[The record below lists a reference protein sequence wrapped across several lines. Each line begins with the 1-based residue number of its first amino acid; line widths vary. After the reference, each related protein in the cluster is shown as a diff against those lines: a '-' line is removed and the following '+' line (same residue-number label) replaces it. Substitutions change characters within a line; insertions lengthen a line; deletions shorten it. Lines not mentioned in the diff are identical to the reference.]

1 MTIGWDVGGV
11 NTKVARVSG
20 DRVLV
25 VRSQPFELQ
34 RDPGA
39 LVQVLRTL
47 ATEVGASAG
56 DVHAV
61 TMTAELSQMF
71 RTKRE
76 GVSFVLESVEAAFPS
91 CAISVYAVD
100 GRFLSPAEARS
111 EPLAI
116 AAANWAASARLV
128 SRHVADALLVD
139 IGTTS
144 TDVVPIVGGVVVAT
158 GWTDPDRLASDEL
171 VYSGAVRTPVEAIRS
186 HVPFGSGE
194 AGLSAEGF
202 ALAGDVHVWRG
213 DLAPADYTAPT
224 PDGRPPT
231 REFAGERLARAI
243 CADREMLDAAGVT
256 AIADVLAAA
265 QVTRIA
271 DAIVKVRSRHGGLDT
286 VVATGLGDFIG
297 RRAALQAGLQVVPLA
312 SVLGESA
319 ARCAPAAS
327 VALLLEA
334 QASRLRHASAWLA
347 GAQSAEAAACPDQ
360 TTRGLKPPLYADV
373 VQTVVKIGGGLL
385 EHGGCLDGVLSV
397 IGDLARD
404 RPLLIVPGGGPF
416 ADAVRAQD
424 SRLDL
429 SDEAAHWMAVLAMDQ
444 YAHLIASRL
453 PGATLVWD
461 EAAIASAVR
470 SGRIPVLAPSSWL
483 RRADPLPHSWNVTS
497 DSIAAWVAR
506 AVGARDLLLIKPP
519 HATGADLVDPYFAR
533 TSEGVRT
540 EVIAAHDIETLR
552 LATRR

>member
-1 MTIGWDVGGV
+1 
-11 NTKVARVSG
+11 
-20 DRVLV
+20 
-25 VRSQPFELQ
+25 
-34 RDPGA
+34 
-39 LVQVLRTL
+39 
-47 ATEVGASAG
+47 
-56 DVHAV
+56 
-61 TMTAELSQMF
+61 
-71 RTKRE
+71 
-76 GVSFVLESVEAAFPS
+76 
-91 CAISVYAVD
+91 VYAVD

-116 AAANWAASARLV
+116 AAANWAATARLV

-144 TDVVPIVGGVVVAT
+144 TDIVPIVGGVVVAT
-158 GWTDPDRLASDEL
+158 GWTDPDRLASGEL

-186 HVPFGSGE
+186 HVPFGSDE

-256 AIADVLAAA
+256 AIADALAAA
-265 QVTRIA
+265 QVSRIS
-271 DAIVKVRSRHGGLDT
+271 DAIVKVRARHVGLDT
-286 VVATGLGDFIG
+286 VVATGLGEFIV

-334 QASRLRHASAWLA
+334 DRRAQASRLRQASAWLA
-347 GAQSAEAAACPDQ
+347 GAQSAEAAACPDL
-360 TTRGLKPPLYADV
+360 TTRGLKPPLYAAV

-397 IGDLARD
+397 IADVARD
-404 RPLLIVPGGGPF
+404 RALLIVPGGGPF

-424 SRLDL
+424 DRLGL

-470 SGRIPVLAPSSWL
+470 AGRIPVLAPSSWL

-519 HATGADLVDPYFAR
+519 HATGVDLVDPYFAR
-533 TSEGVRT
+533 TSDGVRT
-540 EVIAAHDIETLR
+540 EVIPAHDIETLR
-552 LATRR
+552 LATWR

>member
-1 MTIGWDVGGV
+1 
-11 NTKVARVSG
+11 
-20 DRVLV
+20 
-25 VRSQPFELQ
+25 
-34 RDPGA
+34 
-39 LVQVLRTL
+39 
-47 ATEVGASAG
+47 
-56 DVHAV
+56 
-61 TMTAELSQMF
+61 MF

-100 GRFLSPAEARS
+100 GRFLSTMEARS

-116 AAANWAASARLV
+116 AAANWAATARIV

-144 TDVVPIVGGVVVAT
+144 TDIVPIVGGVVVAT
-158 GWTDPDRLASDEL
+158 GWTDPDRLASGEL

-186 HVPFGSGE
+186 HVPFGSDQ

-243 CADREMLDAAGVT
+243 CADRDMLDAAGVT
-256 AIADVLAAA
+256 AIADALAAA

-271 DAIVKVRSRHGGLDT
+271 DAIVKVRGRHGGLDT

-334 QASRLRHASAWLA
+334 ERRAQASAWTDL
-347 GAQSAEAAACPDQ
+347 
-360 TTRGLKPPLYADV
+360 TTRGLTPALYAAV

-385 EHGGCLDGVLSV
+385 EHEGCLDVVLSV
-397 IGDLARD
+397 IADVAHD

-424 SRLDL
+424 DRLGL

-483 RRADPLPHSWNVTS
+483 RRVDPLPHSWNVTS

-540 EVIAAHDIETLR
+540 EVIPAHDIETLR

>member
-1 MTIGWDVGGV
+1 MSTIGWDIGGV

-20 DRVLV
+20 DRVLA
-25 VRSQPFELQ
+25 VRSRPFELQ
-34 RDPGA
+34 RDPAA
-39 LVQVLRTL
+39 LVQVLQTL
-47 ATEVGASAG
+47 ATEVGASSG

-71 RTKRE
+71 RTKRQ

-91 CAISVYAVD
+91 GAISVYAVD

-116 AAANWAASARLV
+116 AAANWAATARLV

-144 TDVVPIVGGVVVAT
+144 TDIVPIVGGVVVAT
-158 GWTDPDRLASDEL
+158 GWTDPDRLASGEL

-186 HVPFGSGE
+186 HVPFGSDE

-243 CADREMLDAAGVT
+243 CADRDMLDAVGVT
-256 AIADVLAAA
+256 AIADALAAA

-271 DAIVKVRSRHGGLDT
+271 DAIVKVRARHGGLDT
-286 VVATGLGDFIG
+286 VVVTGLGDFIG

-327 VALLLEA
+327 VALLLDGADRREGA
-334 QASRLRHASAWLA
+334 LAPASSHSRR
-347 GAQSAEAAACPDQ
+347 
-360 TTRGLKPPLYADV
+360 LKPALYEMH
-373 VQTVVKIGGGLL
+373 TVVKIGGGLL
-385 EHGGCLDGVLSV
+385 AHDGCLDAVLSV
-397 IGDLARD
+397 IGDVARD

-424 SRLDL
+424 DRLGL

-470 SGRIPVLAPSSWL
+470 AGRIPVLAPSSWL

-540 EVIAAHDIETLR
+540 EVIPAHDIETLR

>member
-1 MTIGWDVGGV
+1 MSVIGWDIGGV

-20 DRVLV
+20 DRVLA
-25 VRSQPFELQ
+25 VRSRPFELQ

-47 ATEVGASAG
+47 ATEVGASSG

-100 GRFLSPAEARS
+100 GRFLSPADARS

-116 AAANWAASARLV
+116 AAANWAATARLV

-144 TDVVPIVGGVVVAT
+144 TDIVPIVGGVVVAT
-158 GWTDPDRLASDEL
+158 GWTDPDRLASGEL

-186 HVPFGSGE
+186 HVPFGGDE

-256 AIADVLAAA
+256 AIADALAAA

-271 DAIVKVRSRHGGLDT
+271 DAIVKVRARHGGLDT
-286 VVATGLGDFIG
+286 VVVTGLGDFIG

-334 QASRLRHASAWLA
+334 DRRAQAAVCADL
-347 GAQSAEAAACPDQ
+347 
-360 TTRGLKPPLYADV
+360 TTRGLKPPLYAAV

-385 EHGGCLDGVLSV
+385 EHEGCLDGVLSV
-397 IGDLARD
+397 IGDVARD

-424 SRLDL
+424 DRLGL

-470 SGRIPVLAPSSWL
+470 AGRIPVLAPSSWL

-506 AVGARDLLLIKPP
+506 AIGARDLLLIKPP

-540 EVIAAHDIETLR
+540 EVIPAHDIETLR